1 MHCTS
6 STECELL
13 LILEYQR
20 LSLASSKN
28 GPSYHLMSHHGVILK
43 AISRDPVLCKSL
55 TMLTC
60 LRGSIEIAIIGRS
73 TPASAVY
80 KVTLHWERSFIKNG
94 LEMDL
99 AGCKVLP
106 IN

>member
-1 MHCTS
+1 MYIYLQAGGEKIIFLLSLDKNGGFSISLLVHCTS

-13 LILEYQR
+13 LILQYQR

-28 GPSYHLMSHHGVILK
+28 GPSYRLTSHHGIILK

-60 LRGSIEIAIIGRS
+60 LRGSIEIAIIG
-73 TPASAVY
+73 PAH
-80 KVTLHWERSFIKNG
+80 LQ
-94 LEMDL
+94 
-99 AGCKVLP
+99 VL
-106 IN
+106 